1 MELLQLEHGC
11 AAQTLCSTTAS
22 NVTPLA
28 KTLLLRLAVALATVF
43 VWQASWRLIQ
53 WNERLFPP
61 PSKVFATLAGDITSG
76 ALFVDVW
83 ASLKRVAIGY
93 AAGASLGILFGV
105 FTGTQK
111 WADAVFGSLFQLVR
125 PIPPIALVP
134 LVIVWFGIGE
144 TGKVL
149 LVIVGVMFPVWLNT
163 HLGVSAISTTH
174 LYLVQSLRAGYW
186 SQLWNIWLP
195 GAAGSIAAGLRV
207 SVALG
212 FYCLIAAEMT
222 GALHGLAYRIELA
235 HLAFRVDRMLG
246 HMIVLGVL
254 SFFADTLTRL
264 TLSKLLP
271 WTVQPE

>member
-1 MELLQLEHGC
+1 MTSRTR
-11 AAQTLCSTTAS
+11 TLF
-22 NVTPLA
+22 
-28 KTLLLRLAVALATVF
+28 LRFAVAIATVL
-43 VWQASWRLIQ
+43 VWQVCWSLIQ
-53 WNERLFPP
+53 WEERLFPP
-61 PSKVFATLAGDITSG
+61 PSKVFATLAGDIASG
-76 ALFVDVW
+76 ALFADVL

-93 AAGASLGILFGV
+93 AMGAALGILFGV
-105 FTGTQK
+105 FTGTHK
-111 WADAVFGSLFQLVR
+111 WADAVFGSLFQFVR
-125 PIPPIALVP
+125 PIPPIAMVP

-149 LVIVGVMFPVWLNT
+149 LVVVGVMFPVWLNT
-163 HLGVSAISTTH
+163 HLGVSVISTTH

-222 GALHGLAYRIELA
+222 GALHGIAYRIELA
-235 HLAFRVDRMLG
+235 HLSFRVDRMLG

-254 SFFADTLTRL
+254 SFFADTLARVA
-264 TLSKLLP
+264 LSKLLP
-271 WTVQPE
+271 WTAQPD